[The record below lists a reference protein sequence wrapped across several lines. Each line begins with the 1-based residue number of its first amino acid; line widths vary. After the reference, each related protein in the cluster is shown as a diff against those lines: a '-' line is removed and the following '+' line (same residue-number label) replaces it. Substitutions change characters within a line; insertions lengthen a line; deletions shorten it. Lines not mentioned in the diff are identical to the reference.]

1 MGFDRLAASYWP
13 AKYYMS
19 AMEGHAVN
27 AGARNERG
35 FVITSW
41 LLLTNAPGQIAGKR
55 HP

>member
-1 MGFDRLAASYWP
+1 MGFDRLAVSCWP

-27 AGARNERG
+27 AGARNEGR
-35 FVITSW
+35 FMM